1 MKYAMQ
7 DGDSAVKTA
16 NILGVSFDNVTLTE
30 AVDAAMEQIRAGKK
44 GYVVTP
50 NPEIV
55 YQTLEDPVFLVILNR
70 ASFVL
75 PDGIGIIYA
84 ARILGVPLSGKVPGI
99 DFADALMYRM
109 SKEGMRLFLLGAKP
123 GVAEQAAQNLKKKY
137 PGLVIAGTQ
146 DGYFQDDQ
154 QAIDAVKAAGGA
166 DVMFTCLGAPKQ
178 ERFMAGHM
186 QELPVTLSCGLGGSL
201 DVFAGTVARAPEL
214 FIRLNLEWFYRLCKQ
229 PSRLGRMMKLPL
241 FLLIVIKTR
250 LFGGKH
256 A

>member
-1 MKYAMQ
+1 M
-7 DGDSAVKTA
+7 KTA
-16 NILGVSFDNVTLTE
+16 NILGVTFDNITLKD
-30 AVDAAMEQIRAGKK
+30 AVDAAMDQIRSGKK

-55 YQTLEDPVFLVILNR
+55 YAAIQDPVFRDIVNR

-75 PDGIGIIYA
+75 PDGIGVIYA

-109 SKEGMRLFLLGAKP
+109 SQEGMRLFLLGAKP
-123 GVAEQAAQNLKKKY
+123 GVAQKAAENLTRKY
-137 PGLVIAGTQ
+137 PGLVIAGVH

-154 QAIDAVKAAGGA
+154 QAIDAVKAAGSA

-178 ERFMAGHM
+178 ERFMAGHL

-201 DVFAGTVARAPEL
+201 DVFAGVVQRAPEF
-214 FIRLNLEWFYRLCKQ
+214 FIRLNLEWLYRLLKQ
-229 PSRLGRMMKLPL
+229 PSRIGRMMKLPL
-241 FLLIVIKTR
+241 FLLIAIRTR
-250 LFGGKH
+250 LFGGKKS
-256 A
+256 

>member
-1 MKYAMQ
+1 MIQ
-7 DGDSAVKTA
+7 NGEVSVKTA
-16 NILGVSFDNVTLTE
+16 NILGVSFHNVTLME

-55 YQTLEDPVFLVILNR
+55 YETLQDPVFRDIVNR

-75 PDGIGIIYA
+75 PDGIGVIYA
-84 ARILGVPLSGKVPGI
+84 ARILGVPLAGKVPGI

-109 SKEGMRLFLLGAKP
+109 SQEGMRLFLLGAKP
-123 GVAEQAAQNLKKKY
+123 GVAEQAAVNLQKKY
-137 PGLVIAGTQ
+137 PGLIIAGTQ
-146 DGYFQDDQ
+146 DGYFQDEQ
-154 QAIDAVKAAGGA
+154 QAVDAVKAAGGA

-178 ERFMAGHM
+178 ERFMAGHLD
-186 QELPVTLSCGLGGSL
+186 ELPVTLSCGLGGSL
-201 DVFAGTVARAPEL
+201 DVFAGTVQRAPEI

-229 PSRLGRMMKLPL
+229 PSRIGRMMKLPL

-250 LFGGKH
+250 LFGGRKG
-256 A
+256 